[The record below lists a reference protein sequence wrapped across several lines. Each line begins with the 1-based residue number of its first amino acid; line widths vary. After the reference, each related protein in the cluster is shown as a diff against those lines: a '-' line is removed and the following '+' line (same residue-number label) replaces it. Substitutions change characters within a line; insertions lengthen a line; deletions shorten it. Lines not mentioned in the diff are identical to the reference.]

1 MPVGCVM
8 QGQAEGEIRVHYG
21 SHVYAPADWINFDA
35 SPTLLLQRLPLIG
48 GVLHKL
54 SGMPEKFPAAVRYG
68 DITRG
73 LPFENGSVSA
83 VYASHVLEHLS
94 HEDFYAALEETHRM
108 LRPGGV
114 FRLIV
119 PDLAGRARR
128 YLEAHER
135 GDGAAAERFMRET
148 LLGRQSRPKTLKAR
162 AKALFGNEVHLWMWD
177 EPSMRAA
184 LSAVGFGDIRMCKM
198 GDAEDAAFRSVES
211 RNRFF
216 DEDLD
221 GLPEVAVECRK
232 TDVAASERSRG
243 ALHAAAAA

>member
-1 MPVGCVM
+1 M
-8 QGQAEGEIRVHYG
+8 QDQADTPMRVHYG
-21 SHVYAPADWINFDA
+21 SHVHAPEDWANFDA

-48 GVLHKL
+48 GTLHRM
-54 SGMPEKFPAAVRYG
+54 SGMAEKFPPSVRYG

-73 LPFENGSVSA
+73 LPFEDGSVSA

-119 PDLAGRARR
+119 PDLAGRAQR
-128 YLEAHER
+128 YLDGHAR

-148 LLGRQSRPKTLKAR
+148 LLGRQSRPKSLKAR

-184 LSAVGFGDIRMCKM
+184 LSAVGFGDIRLCKI
-198 GDAEDAAFRSVES
+198 GDADDPAFRSVER

-216 DEDLD
+216 DEDLG
-221 GLPEVAVECRK
+221 GLPEVAMECRK
-232 TDVAASERSRG
+232 TAVAASERSRG
-243 ALHAAAAA
+243 ALRAAAAA